1 MTETLSQTLNRL
13 VKHLPFR
20 PTNYYEAAERLFLSA
35 PPPLILA
42 TAVPA
47 SIASIAAPRP
57 AGAAQP
63 PHRHDRWR
71 QGIDRAYYS
80 LSARTSPDQQAK
92 LDIFYAS
99 EIAGGPGYAKVRRNA
114 VFGKAD
120 VVAYSAAAAAAVM
133 KQARQIENGT
143 YSSRAKGKHGG
154 CLGRAAMAVLEF
166 MLFVQWPRSHYG
178 MSPSIA
184 HIAKGAR
191 LSRSTACEALK
202 TLELHGFLKITRR
215 RKIIQTVFGPKIVQ
229 DTNGYQLQQVA
240 GLGAMALELTAR
252 GSESNRP
259 TAKEIIIDFLCEKE
273 KSCNQEKKLV
283 RDYIECGQ
291 VQQDFGPS

>member
-1 MTETLSQTLNRL
+1 MTETLAQTLQRL
-13 VKHLPFR
+13 TKHLP
-20 PTNYYEAAERLFLSA
+20 PPSMSYEAAERLFLSA
-35 PPPLILA
+35 PPSMPIIPA
-42 TAVPA
+42 TVTTPNAL
-47 SIASIAAPRP
+47 AAPQPTR
-57 AGAAQP
+57 AAQP
-63 PHRHDRWR
+63 QPRHDRWR

-80 LSARTSPDQQAK
+80 MSARTDPAQQAK
-92 LDIFYAS
+92 LDILYAS

-120 VVAYSAAAAAAVM
+120 VVAYSAAAAAAIM

-143 YSSRAKGKHGG
+143 YASRAKGKHGG

-178 MSPSIA
+178 LSPSIA
-184 HIAKGAR
+184 HIARGAR
-191 LSRSTACEALK
+191 LSRSTVCEALK
-202 TLELHGFLKITRR
+202 TLELHGFLKITHR

-240 GLGAMALELTAR
+240 GLGAMALELAAR
-252 GSESNRP
+252 GSESNRS

-273 KSCNQEKKLV
+273 KDCNQEKKLV
-283 RDYIECGQ
+283 GDYIECGQ